1 MMMKVKAAQFFVA
14 RAVERITSGRSV
26 GRNNNNNNPKF
37 QDREFVDWSFKNYF
51 PIHTIS
57 VYVKSKNTTRFLFFN
72 MNSKVIVTN
81 MSTQVTYGTN
91 QISFLLDS
99 TISCILSLC
108 FLSILLQSERKRFY
122 YRKYPKLV
130 CTQVEII
137 SDPNYLV
144 RILFERYVIFKAP
157 NLVRT
162 SYFSGNLEEA
172 KLLELR

>member
-1 MMMKVKAAQFFVA
+1 MMIKVKAAQFFLH
-14 RAVERITSGRSV
+14 G
-26 GRNNNNNNPKF
+26 
-37 QDREFVDWSFKNYF
+37 QWRELLRDGQLAEIIIIIIPSFRMWVCWLMWDF
-51 PIHTIS
+51 PTHTIS
-57 VYVKSKNTTRFLFFN
+57 VYVKSKNMTRYLFFN

-91 QISFLLDS
+91 QISLLLDS

-157 NLVRT
+157 NLGRT

>member
-1 MMMKVKAAQFFVA
+1 
-14 RAVERITSGRSV
+14 
-26 GRNNNNNNPKF
+26 
-37 QDREFVDWSFKNYF
+37 
-51 PIHTIS
+51 
-57 VYVKSKNTTRFLFFN
+57 

-91 QISFLLDS
+91 QISLLLDS

-144 RILFERYVIFKAP
+144 RILFERYATFKAP

>member
-1 MMMKVKAAQFFVA
+1 MHGQW
-14 RAVERITSGRSV
+14 
-26 GRNNNNNNPKF
+26 
-37 QDREFVDWSFKNYF
+37 RELLRDGQLAEIIIIIIPSFRMWVCWLMWDF
-51 PIHTIS
+51 PTHTIS
-57 VYVKSKNTTRFLFFN
+57 VYVKSKNTTRYLFFN

-91 QISFLLDS
+91 QISLLLDS

-122 YRKYPKLV
+122 YRKYPNLV

-137 SDPNYLV
+137 SDRNYLV
-144 RILFERYVIFKAP
+144 RILFQRYVIFKAP

-162 SYFSGNLEEA
+162 FP
-172 KLLELR
+172 KI

>member
-1 MMMKVKAAQFFVA
+1 
-14 RAVERITSGRSV
+14 
-26 GRNNNNNNPKF
+26 
-37 QDREFVDWSFKNYF
+37 
-51 PIHTIS
+51 
-57 VYVKSKNTTRFLFFN
+57 

-91 QISFLLDS
+91 QISLLLDS

-122 YRKYPKLV
+122 YRKYPNLV

-137 SDPNYLV
+137 SDRNYLV
-144 RILFERYVIFKAP
+144 RILFQRYVIFKAP

-162 SYFSGNLEEA
+162 FP
-172 KLLELR
+172 KI